1 MPILLDGNNL
11 LHRLDTADR
20 SRSGVRRQ
28 VLQATRHEKMSVTVV
43 FDGPPPSG
51 APARESL
58 GHVTVIYSGSK
69 TADDF
74 IVGLLPTGKAAK
86 QWSVVTDDR
95 GLAGRVRDRG
105 AEVRSLAEWRGRRRQ
120 KSPGRPRVES
130 KLSSHDVAE
139 WESFFADRD
148 PDDD

>member
-11 LHRLDTADR
+11 LHRMDAADQ

-51 APARESL
+51 AMARESL

-69 TADDF
+69 TADDY
-74 IVGLLPTGKAAK
+74 IVGLLPTGTAAK

-95 GLAGRVRDRG
+95 GLAERVRERG
-105 AEVRSLAEWRGRRRQ
+105 AEVRSLVDWRDRRRQ
-120 KSPGRPRVES
+120 KPPGRPRVES
-130 KLSSHDVAE
+130 KLSSHDVQD
-139 WESFFADRD
+139 WEKFFAEGGCE
-148 PDDD
+148 DD